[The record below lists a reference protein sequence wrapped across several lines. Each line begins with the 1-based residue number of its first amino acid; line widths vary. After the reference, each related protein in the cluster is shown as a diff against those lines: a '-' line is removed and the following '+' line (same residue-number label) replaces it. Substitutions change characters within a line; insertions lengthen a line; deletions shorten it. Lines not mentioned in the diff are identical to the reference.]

1 MAETRHGLTLPRIA
15 YPVKKAAVRALLL
28 YRAWKATYKCLFA
41 KHCAVL
47 PNEAEPNSV
56 CRRSY
61 HFVGKCLLLVW
72 LNDHPQRNSR
82 SWMKALE
89 HGDRQAFLLACLLG
103 NEPILYSCSSWPRW
117 ERTRSWDWINLQA
130 YVDNWILQP
139 GTVAATCQL
148 YRAFFRSEREGS
160 HVTWTVISH
169 TTASPQVRKNV
180 HCRQNHLLSLLLY
193 KHVTN

>member
-1 MAETRHGLTLPRIA
+1 MFVCKALCRPAERSRTKLGLQAVIPFYREMPFACLVERSPTAKLTLLDESPG
-15 YPVKKAAVRALLL
+15 
-28 YRAWKATYKCLFA
+28 AW
-41 KHCAVL
+41 
-47 PNEAEPNSV
+47 
-56 CRRSY
+56 RST
-61 HFVGKCLLLVW
+61 G
-72 LNDHPQRNSR
+72 
-82 SWMKALE
+82 
-89 HGDRQAFLLACLLG
+89 LLACLLG

-160 HVTWTVISH
+160 HLLLYH
-169 TTASPQVRKNV
+169 TIPASPQVRKNV

-193 KHVTN
+193 KHVTK